1 MNKQININEDSLDEE
16 DSLQNEFQEVRK
28 LSSYRKGKQSSSQA
42 NSTIQYTF
50 ALVSG
55 AIVILAGFVILIIN
69 QSSSKDSWILIASLI
84 IFVIGVLVFL
94 GGLLF
99 AIRAKKKAEKKKKTE
114 IIIVS
119 KDQFIYNKEIE
130 KSNNTITVD
139 SKTILNSAVK
149 EKKFVSPLADLE
161 DEAEA
166 TSENKIKVV
175 KNYDFFDITSETVY
189 KRFET
194 ACKNSHV
201 YIPKKVAIDFLSHLL
216 YSRILLLRN
225 VNKFCRRNF
234 SLAVE
239 KTFQSRSFYIDCAHM
254 SNEDQLIS
262 QANFDYAFEAAKKKK
277 DEFTFLFLD
286 GVNSSQ
292 IYSLLK
298 DFLFAIFDKNNPH
311 KVRTPYG
318 ERQYEMLPN
327 LYFIILLK
335 ESQDT
340 GLYANKDILTYAP
353 ILKMTCSTYNGQM
366 EELKDQPISV
376 SDFHHIANELK
387 EDNGFEESTWKKID
401 ELEKFINKIKPYEIG
416 NDIINFIEEEVAFSA
431 SLYHDD
437 DAVLDSVFA
446 IDILPSV
453 VTYLPKE
460 KIFGEESL
468 ENFISDQLYS
478 EFSLPKTESL
488 LSDYNYTLTHSLGTQ
503 EDVQNTPIPSPTET
517 SVPMDDVSETTFFE
531 DAPSFEATEVNL
543 PPMEDQTV
551 DVSETGAFSQR
562 NVDEQDVQQEEK
574 Q

>member
-1 MNKQININEDSLDEE
+1 
-16 DSLQNEFQEVRK
+16 
-28 LSSYRKGKQSSSQA
+28 
-42 NSTIQYTF
+42 
-50 ALVSG
+50 
-55 AIVILAGFVILIIN
+55 
-69 QSSSKDSWILIASLI
+69 
-84 IFVIGVLVFL
+84 
-94 GGLLF
+94 
-99 AIRAKKKAEKKKKTE
+99 
-114 IIIVS
+114 
-119 KDQFIYNKEIE
+119 
-130 KSNNTITVD
+130 
-139 SKTILNSAVK
+139 
-149 EKKFVSPLADLE
+149 
-161 DEAEA
+161 
-166 TSENKIKVV
+166 
-175 KNYDFFDITSETVY
+175 
-189 KRFET
+189 
-194 ACKNSHV
+194 
-201 YIPKKVAIDFLSHLL
+201 
-216 YSRILLLRN
+216 
-225 VNKFCRRNF
+225 
-234 SLAVE
+234 
-239 KTFQSRSFYIDCAHM
+239 M

-366 EELKDQPISV
+366 EELKDQLISV

-543 PPMEDQTV
+543 SPMENQTV

>member
-1 MNKQININEDSLDEE
+1 MNTQININEDSFDEE
-16 DSLQNEFQEVRK
+16 DSLQNELQEVRK
-28 LSSYRKGKQSSSQA
+28 LSSYRKGKQSSNQA
-42 NSTIQYTF
+42 GSTIQYTF
-50 ALVSG
+50 AMISG
-55 AIVILAGFVILIIN
+55 AIIALTGFVILIIN
-69 QSSSKDSWILIASLI
+69 QSTSNNFWIFLASLI
-84 IFVIGVLVFL
+84 IFAIGAIVFL

-99 AIRAKKKAEKKKKTE
+99 ATRAKKKNEKKLKTE

-130 KSNNTITVD
+130 KGNNIVTVNA
-139 SKTILNSAVK
+139 KTVLNSTVK

-166 TSENKIKVV
+166 TSENKIKIV
-175 KNYDFFDITSETVY
+175 KNYDFFDMTSEKVY

-239 KTFQSRSFYIDCAHM
+239 RTFQSRSFYIDCSHM

-262 QANFDYAFEAAKKKK
+262 QANFDYAFDAAKKKK

-286 GVNSSQ
+286 GVDSSR

-311 KVRTPYG
+311 KVRTPFG
-318 ERQYEMLPN
+318 EKQYEMLPN

-340 GLYANKDILTYAP
+340 GLYASRDILTYAP

-366 EELKDQPISV
+366 EELKDQAISI
-376 SDFHHIANELK
+376 SDFHHIADELK
-387 EDNGFEESTWKKID
+387 EENGLAESTWKKID
-401 ELEKFINKIKPYEIG
+401 ELQKFIDKIKPYEIG
-416 NDIINFIEEEVAFSA
+416 NDIINFIEEEAAFSA

-460 KIFGEESL
+460 KVFGEDSL

-503 EDVQNTPIPSPTET
+503 NDEPAPMQPGTET
-517 SVPMDDVSETTFFE
+517 SVPMDEVPVETFFE
-531 DAPSFEATEVNL
+531 DLPLDSTTDVEI
-543 PPMEDQTV
+543 PPMGNQNV
-551 DVSETGAFSQR
+551 DVSETGAFSQQ
-562 NVDEQDVQQEEK
+562 NVDEQNVQQEEK
-574 Q
+574 L

>member
-1 MNKQININEDSLDEE
+1 MNTQTNINEDSFDEE
-16 DSLQNEFQEVRK
+16 DSLQNELQEVKK
-28 LSSYRKGKQSSSQA
+28 LSSYRKGKKSSNQS

-50 ALVSG
+50 AMISG
-55 AIVILAGFVILIIN
+55 TIIALTGFAILIIN
-69 QSSSKDSWILIASLI
+69 QCTANITAVFFVSLI
-84 IFVIGVLVFL
+84 IFAIGVIVFL

-99 AIRAKKKAEKKKKTE
+99 AIRARKKNEKPKKTE

-130 KSNNTITVD
+130 KSNNIVTLNA
-139 SKTILNSAVK
+139 KTILNSAVK

-175 KNYDFFDITSETVY
+175 KNYDFFDMTSEKVY
-189 KRFET
+189 KRFDA
-194 ACKNSHV
+194 ACRNSHV
-201 YIPKKVAIDFLSHLL
+201 YIPKKNAIDFLSHLL
-216 YSRILLLRN
+216 YSRMLLLRN
-225 VNKFCRRNF
+225 VNKFCRRNL
-234 SLAVE
+234 STAVE
-239 KTFQSRSFYIDCAHM
+239 KTFQSRSFYIDCSHM
-254 SNEDQLIS
+254 INEDQLIC
-262 QANFDYAFEAAKKKK
+262 QANFDYAFAAAKKKK
-277 DEFTFLFLD
+277 DDFVFLFLD

-318 ERQYEMLPN
+318 DRQYEMLPN

-335 ESQDT
+335 EPQDT

-366 EELKDQPISV
+366 EQLKDQAISI
-376 SDFHHIANELK
+376 SDFHHIADGLM
-387 EDNGFEESTWKKID
+387 EDNALEESTWKKID
-401 ELEKFINKIKPYEIG
+401 ELQKFINKIKPYEIG
-416 NDIINFIEEEVAFSA
+416 NDIINFIEEEAAFSS

-446 IDILPSV
+446 TDILPSV

-460 KIFGEESL
+460 RVLGEDSL

-478 EFSLPKTESL
+478 EFSLPKTEAL
-488 LSDYNYTLTHSLGTQ
+488 LTDYNYTLTHSLTTEAEAAPMQPG
-503 EDVQNTPIPSPTET
+503 TET
-517 SVPMDDVSETTFFE
+517 SVPMDEVPAPTFFE
-531 DAPSFEATEVNL
+531 DVPADSQTEVEI
-543 PPMEDQTV
+543 PPMENQNV
-551 DVSETGAFSQR
+551 DVSETGAFSQK
-562 NVDEQDVQQEEK
+562 NVDEETMQQEDRV
-574 Q
+574 

>member
-366 EELKDQPISV
+366 EELKDQLISV

-543 PPMEDQTV
+543 SPMENQTV